1 MEWRTIMKHNHK
13 QHNKPDI
20 KVYKQMFYRHN
31 HLLFVLAIVAS
42 VLTALFNLAIS
53 WLIQQIIDLLSD
65 SALFTLTE
73 LIIISLSML
82 AMLVLFMLL
91 DYFTR
96 PAFIKKAIRQYKNYA
111 FEQITKKSIS
121 SFTEENTSTYL
132 SALTNDVTS
141 IETNYLSNLFQLIM
155 KILLFV
161 GAFTMMLFYSP
172 LLTLAAFLFS
182 VVPIIGSLVAG
193 NSLAPAEK
201 RVSDQNE
208 SFLGMVKDALAGF
221 SVIKSFKA
229 EAQMI
234 KTFMDNNQ
242 TTEDVKCKRRKIEI
256 LIEIIGTTASVIA
269 QFGVFIFGAYLAVSG
284 RNVTPGIVIVFVQ
297 LMNFVLEPIST
308 VPQILANR
316 KAASALIEKLASTVR
331 TNVRRDGIAV
341 SPILKNAVE
350 IKDLSFSYEENVQ
363 VLSHINLRFEPGKS
377 YALVGSSG
385 SGKSTLL
392 SLLMG
397 SRDDYTGKILFDE
410 NELRNISSDSLYD
423 LISIVQQKVFIFN
436 HSIQNNITMF
446 RDFEDSKVQRAIK
459 MSGLAPLLA
468 ERGTDYL
475 CGENGAGLS
484 GGEQQRISI
493 ARCLLHETPI
503 LLVDEATASLDAKTA
518 FEVTNSILEL
528 PDVTRIVV
536 THRLEEAL
544 LCKYDEIL
552 VLKNGTVEESGTFA
566 QLMEQKAYFYS
577 LFTVSQ

>member
-1 MEWRTIMKHNHK
+1 MKPN
-13 QHNKPDI
+13 
-20 KVYKQMFYRHN
+20 YKKIFYKHN

-65 SALFTLTE
+65 RALFTITE
-73 LIIISLSML
+73 LIIISVSML

-96 PAFIKKAIRQYKNYA
+96 PAFIERAIRQYKNYA

-132 SALTNDVTS
+132 SALTNDVNS
-141 IETNYLSNLFQLIM
+141 IENNYLANLFQLIM
-155 KILLFV
+155 KSLLFV

-208 SFLGMVKDALAGF
+208 TFLGMVKDALAGF

-229 EAQMI
+229 ESQVI
-234 KTFMDNNQ
+234 KTFMKNNQ
-242 TTEDVKCKRRKIEI
+242 TTEEVKCKRRKIEI
-256 LIEIIGTTASVIA
+256 FIEIIGTTASVIA

-284 RNVTPGIVIVFVQ
+284 RNITPGVVIVFVQ

-316 KAASALIEKLASTVR
+316 KAASALIEKFSSTVC
-331 TNVRRDGIAV
+331 TNVRREGIAV
-341 SPILKNAVE
+341 TPILQKAVE
-350 IKDLSFSYEENVQ
+350 IKDLSFSYEENTQ
-363 VLSHINLRFEPGKS
+363 VLSHINLQFKPGKS

-397 SRDDYTGKILFDE
+397 SRDDYTGKIMFDE
-410 NELRNISSDSLYD
+410 NELRNINSDSLYD

-436 HSIQNNITMF
+436 SSIQDNITMF
-446 RDFEDSKVQRAIK
+446 RDFENAKVQKAID
-459 MSGLAPLLA
+459 MSGLTPLLA
-468 ERGTDYL
+468 ERGNDYL
-475 CGENGAGLS
+475 CGENGTGLS

-503 LLVDEATASLDAKTA
+503 LLVDEATASLDSKTA
-518 FEVTNSILEL
+518 FDVTNSILEL
-528 PDVTRIVV
+528 PDITRIVV

-544 LCKYDEIL
+544 LRKYDEIL
-552 VLKNGTVEESGTFA
+552 VLKNGTIEESGTFA
-566 QLMEQKAYFYS
+566 ELMEQKAYFYS

>member
-1 MEWRTIMKHNHK
+1 MKHNHK